1 MKDQRKIE
9 LEAEL
14 NEIEPCSVE
23 EFYAKHEGIS
33 ADNLLNILFL
43 RTKTSKLF
51 MRRYENACEVIDLI
65 AEELDLNDKGQY
77 LYAPIDGKT
86 PLVEKIR
93 QYLDRSGDKAKLKK
107 RIDELENEN
116 SVLRSLI
123 GKA

>member
-1 MKDQRKIE
+1 MKDE
-9 LEAEL
+9 C
-14 NEIEPCSVE
+14 EIEQCPVE
-23 EFYAKHEGIS
+23 YNEFYEKYKVLSIDG
-33 ADNLLNILFL
+33 LLASLFL
-43 RTKTSKLF
+43 RTKTNKMF
-51 MRRYENACEVIDLI
+51 MRRYENACEVIDII
-65 AEELDLNDKGQY
+65 AEELDLNDKGHY